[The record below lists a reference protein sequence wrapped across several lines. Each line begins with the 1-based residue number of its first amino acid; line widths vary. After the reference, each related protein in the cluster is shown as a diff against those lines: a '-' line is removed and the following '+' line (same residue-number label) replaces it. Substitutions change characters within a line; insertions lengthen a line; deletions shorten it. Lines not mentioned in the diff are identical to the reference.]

1 MIKLTAPGSAESETP
16 PVEASDRAVAPK
28 LSREYWRLWWMLGL
42 GWIGANLGY
51 ATYELPL
58 KFLLKNEL
66 HLGADSLALFFAIG
80 KLSNYVKPVV
90 GVFTD
95 AIPIFG
101 TRRRHYLLFSLFGC
115 GLAWLLLG
123 WMPHE
128 YGPLLAAFMLV
139 YVGFV
144 FHSTAMGGVM
154 VEAGERF
161 GASGRLSAQ
170 RIGIFRIVALIGGYL
185 GGWLATRN
193 FFYTCAFAAGLH
205 FLLIPLFYTQLREPR
220 VAKTNFEALNALR
233 SQVRVLFTSRTLWSA
248 AGLVFLIELAPG
260 FNTPLFYYQTE
271 VLHFSPAFLG
281 WLKVVGGGCGVLGAV
296 LFNRMCPRVTLRHL
310 LILGIFIH
318 ALAAL
323 MHLGYRD
330 STSAVV
336 ISGLYEAAQ
345 TLALLPL
352 YDLSM
357 RATPKG
363 SESLGYSLMMS
374 IWNIAL
380 AISDVWGAR
389 MFSLGVS
396 FNTLV
401 WLNAGTTVLV
411 LFALPLLPR
420 ALTDRRD
427 GELASA

>member
-1 MIKLTAPGSAESETP
+1 VTEVAATGSDEAE
-16 PVEASDRAVAPK
+16 ALLADAAAAVPPK
-28 LSREYWRLWWMLGL
+28 LNHEYWQVWWLLGF
-42 GWIGANLGY
+42 GWLGANLGY
-51 ATYELPL
+51 AIYDLPL
-58 KFLLKNEL
+58 KFLLKNQL
-66 HLGADSLALFFAIG
+66 HLGADALALFFAIG

-90 GVFTD
+90 GIFTD
-95 AIPIFG
+95 AIPVFG
-101 TRRRHYLLFSLFGC
+101 TRRHHYLLLSLFGC

-123 WMPHE
+123 WMPRE
-128 YGPLLAAFMLV
+128 YTPLLAAFMLV

-154 VEAGERF
+154 VEAGERY

-170 RIGIFRIVALIGGYL
+170 RIGIFRIVAVIGGPV
-185 GGWLATRN
+185 GGWLATHD
-193 FFYTCAFAAGLH
+193 FAWTCVIVAVLH

-220 VAKTNFEALNALR
+220 IATTDFTALR
-233 SQVRVLFTSRTLWSA
+233 ALRNQVRVLFTSRTLWSA

-271 VLHFSPAFLG
+271 VLHFTPGFLG
-281 WLKVVGGGCGVLGAV
+281 WLKLVGGGCGLLGAV
-296 LFNRMCPRVTLRHL
+296 LFNRLCPRFTLRHL
-310 LILGIFIH
+310 LILGIFVH

-323 MHLGYRD
+323 LHLRYRD
-330 STSAVV
+330 AGSAIL
-336 ISGLYEAAQ
+336 ISALYEAAQ

-363 SESLGYSLMMS
+363 SESLGYCLMMS

-380 AISDVWGAR
+380 ALSDVWGAR
-389 MFSLGVS
+389 MFSLGVT

-411 LFALPLLPR
+411 LLALPILPR

-427 GELASA
+427 GERGGA